1 MWQSI
6 SKNMSGQK
14 IPRDTGIF
22 CNDKRSI
29 YQEDIYMHLITELK
43 NAWNKN
49 WKKQRHHYSEGFL
62 IPFSKQ
68 SIKKLKKKDIKDM
81 EDSINNAINH
91 LGLIVTKHSSQQLE
105 NVLFSSIYEQKKLL
119 LEKKSLISVT
129 QEVFT
134 TFAL

>member
-1 MWQSI
+1 
-6 SKNMSGQK
+6 
-14 IPRDTGIF
+14 
-22 CNDKRSI
+22 
-29 YQEDIYMHLITELK
+29 
-43 NAWNKN
+43 
-49 WKKQRHHYSEGFL
+49 
-62 IPFSKQ
+62 
-68 SIKKLKKKDIKDM
+68 M